1 MITSQGESII
11 SKYLVGQT
19 PSYASYLSIGCGA
32 SPVAPTYNFSETSG
46 GSYVNEI
53 NPDSIAGKKSLDFE
67 LGRFP
72 IISKGYVTEV
82 VGYTAIKQLV
92 ITAQIPAESRYGI
105 TEVGVFPSVSN
116 PVASGN
122 DSRSLLSFSSNESW
136 VKVNGSGVKT
146 VVEDTILTATSGVV
160 SSTQDVIFVSAYDT
174 VLQNQI
180 RVQKKE
186 VFRNGTKSLII
197 PGNFSTFT
205 GNVPSG
211 QYVVLQNPGID
222 LSGNAST
229 DKLKI
234 VFSVISKDPAQA
246 VTGTTVKV
254 AVEFGASQDPNDTMY
269 SRAVFESTIRS
280 EGDSNRYYM
289 DLTDLKDMV
298 SSNGF
303 TWSSVKYVKV
313 FASTGSENDM
323 VIIDGL
329 RVDNENSISPVYGLV
344 GYTVLKNSV
353 TTSGGTTIPVPVV
366 KDKDKT
372 NLIEFRFQVKVV

>member
-32 SPVAPTYNFSETSG
+32 SAVLPSYNFSETSD
-46 GSYVNEI
+46 GSYVNSI
-53 NPDSIAGKKSLDFE
+53 NPDSIADKKSLDFE

-72 IISKGYVTEV
+72 IISKGYVTEI
-82 VGYTAIKQLV
+82 VGAEAVKQLV
-92 ITAQIPAESRYGI
+92 VTAQIPAEGRYGI
-105 TEVGVFPSVSN
+105 TEVGIFPSVSN
-116 PVASGN
+116 PIASGN
-122 DSRSLLSFSSNESW
+122 DSRSLLSFSSSEPW
-136 VKVNGSGVKT
+136 VKVDGSAVKT
-146 VVEDTILTATSGVV
+146 VVPDTTLTATGGVI
-160 SSTQDVIFVSAYDT
+160 SETQDVIFVSAYDT
-174 VLQNQI
+174 VLQTPT

-186 VFRNGTKSLII
+186 IFRNGTKSLVI

-205 GNVPSG
+205 GSVPSG

-222 LSGNAST
+222 LSANAST

-234 VFSVISKDPAQA
+234 VFSVMSKNSINA
-246 VTGTTVKV
+246 VTGTTAKI

-269 SRAVFESTIRS
+269 SRAVFETTIRA
-280 EGDSNRYYM
+280 EAESNRYYM
-289 DLTDLKDMV
+289 DVTDLKAMA

-313 FASTGSENDM
+313 FASTGSANDLI
-323 VIIDGL
+323 VIDGL
-329 RVDNENSISPVYGLV
+329 RIDNENSISPVYGLV